1 MTVQE
6 SEIFMRKVKTMTLGS
21 LGTNCHVVYTGE
33 NTVIAADIGGD
44 SRKFLDFLKNENLT
58 LTKILLTH
66 GHYDHIGG
74 VLEVQKATGA
84 QVFIHEEDVPMLSD
98 TEKNLAL
105 WIEPYADFEPV
116 TEFSAVKDGDVI
128 EDGDASFTVLHTPGH
143 TRGSVC
149 YLCEDIILSGDTLFC
164 LSRGR
169 TDFPGGSDAQMLASF
184 KRLKELQ
191 GDYRVFPGHNESTT
205 LEFERKNNPV
215 MRGIK

>member
-1 MTVQE
+1 MNVQE
-6 SEIFMRKVKTMTLGS
+6 SEIFMRKVKTMPLGS
-21 LGTNCHVVYTGE
+21 LGTNCHIVYTGE
-33 NTVIAADIGGD
+33 NTVIAVDIGGD
-44 SRKFLDFLKNENLT
+44 SSKFLDFLKNENLT

-74 VLEVQKATGA
+74 VREVQKATGA
-84 QVFIHEEDVPMLSD
+84 QVYIHEEDVPMLSD
-98 TEKNLAL
+98 TQKNLAL

-116 TEFSAVKDGDVI
+116 TEFATVKDGDVI

-215 MRGIK
+215 MRGIR

>member
-1 MTVQE
+1 MNVQE
-6 SEIFMRKVKTMTLGS
+6 SEMLMIKVKTMTLGS
-21 LGTNCHVVYTGE
+21 LGTNCHIVYTGE
-33 NTVIAADIGGD
+33 KKAVAVDIGGD
-44 SRKFLDFLKNENLT
+44 SKKILDFLKEEDLT
-58 LTKILLTH
+58 LSKILLTH

-84 QVFIHEEDVPMLSD
+84 QVFIHEEDIPMLSD
-98 TEKNLAL
+98 IQKNLAY
-105 WIEPYADFEPV
+105 WIDPYADFEPIAEY
-116 TEFSAVKDGDVI
+116 TTLKDGDVI
-128 EDGDASFTVLHTPGH
+128 EDGEAAFTVLHTPGH
-143 TRGSVC
+143 TQGSVC
-149 YLCEDIILSGDTLFC
+149 YLCEDVMLSGDTLFC

-184 KRLKELQ
+184 KKLKELE